1 MGRRRVPAP
10 PLRTS
15 PLTPSTP
22 DSASDG
28 LVVGQG
34 VIALGGEQ
42 IEDACGIDRPAH
54 EDHVGSSP
62 QGDASADGQG
72 QHAPVE
78 DDIGE
83 GRARYIAPHLASVDG
98 EGLRIAELQ
107 PRFSAGV
114 DDHAPEYSIPH
125 ARLGVRHYTET
136 MDLFSLS
143 DEQVAAEAPLAA
155 RMRPRSLA
163 EFVGQDHLIGPGTV
177 LRAAVA
183 GGALFSMIF
192 FGPPGSGK
200 TTLAR
205 LIAAETR
212 ARLVQLSAVNS
223 GTADVR
229 AAIKGAGEARALTGA
244 RTVLFIDEIHRFN
257 KAQQDAL
264 LPAIEDGVVTLIGA
278 TTENPYFEVNS
289 ALISR
294 CQLYRF
300 EALAPEIVERIV
312 ATALDDAERGL
323 GKSRVALE
331 PGGLAFLSRLSSG
344 DARVALNALET
355 AWRSRAV
362 AAGASPAAPDTTLT
376 LTLDDLRDAAQKSP
390 VAYDRGDSHYD
401 TISAF
406 IKSLRGSDPDA
417 AVYYMASM
425 LAGGEDPKFIARRMI
440 VFASEDVGNADPQ
453 ALPLA
458 IAASRAVEFVGL
470 PECRINLSQAA
481 TYLALAPKSNAAYQ
495 AIDAA
500 LADVKREGNQ
510 PPPAHLRDAS
520 YRGAK
525 ALGHG
530 VGYRYPHGHGGWVD
544 QQYLPD
550 KLSGR
555 KYYLPIRGAEREM
568 AARLEEDKRRAAA
581 AGPDHTERGKEDD

>member
-1 MGRRRVPAP
+1 
-10 PLRTS
+10 
-15 PLTPSTP
+15 
-22 DSASDG
+22 
-28 LVVGQG
+28 
-34 VIALGGEQ
+34 
-42 IEDACGIDRPAH
+42 
-54 EDHVGSSP
+54 
-62 QGDASADGQG
+62 
-72 QHAPVE
+72 
-78 DDIGE
+78 
-83 GRARYIAPHLASVDG
+83 
-98 EGLRIAELQ
+98 
-107 PRFSAGV
+107 
-114 DDHAPEYSIPH
+114 
-125 ARLGVRHYTET
+125 
-136 MDLFSLS
+136 MDLFSMS

-155 RMRPRSLA
+155 RMRPRGLA
-163 EFVGQDHLIGPGTV
+163 EFVGQEHIVGPGTV
-177 LRAAVA
+177 LRAAIE
-183 GGALFSMIF
+183 GGELFSMIF

-205 LIAAETR
+205 LIAAETG

-229 AAIKGAGEARALTGA
+229 AAIQGAREARALNAA
-244 RTVLFIDEIHRFN
+244 RTILFIDEIHRFN

-264 LPAIEDGVVTLIGA
+264 LPAIEDAVVTLIGA

-294 CQLYRF
+294 CQLYGF
-300 EALAPEIVERIV
+300 EPLPPELVEQV
-312 ATALDDAERGL
+312 VQTALGDAARGL
-323 GKSRVALE
+323 GDKGVTLAD
-331 PGGLAFLSRLSSG
+331 GGLGFLAEIARG

-355 AWRSRAV
+355 AWRSRAAAARP
-362 AAGASPAAPDTTLT
+362 AAGGSAAGGPGVGPAPVTLT
-376 LTLDDLRDAAQKSP
+376 VDDLRDAAQKNP
-390 VAYDRGDSHYD
+390 VSYDREDSHYD

-406 IKSLRGSDPDA
+406 IKSMRGSDPDA

-453 ALPLA
+453 ALQVA
-458 IAASRAVEFVGL
+458 VAASRAVEFVGL

-481 TYLALAPKSNAAYQ
+481 AYLALAPKSNAAYK
-495 AIDAA
+495 AVDAA
-500 LADVKREGNQ
+500 LDDVKREGNQ
-510 PPPAHLRDAS
+510 PPPPHLRDAS

-530 VGYRYPHGHGGWVD
+530 VGYQYPHGHGGWVE

-555 KYYLPIRGAEREM
+555 HYYVPIRGVEREM

-581 AGPDHTERGKEDD
+581 GEADQVDQGKRDG